1 MKVKVL
7 KGVLDKY
14 PDDMEVVISYQGY
27 EDRFS
32 VEGEFAVLRA
42 EINHC
47 TYTTKWE
54 SNVDYYSFVEETCVY
69 ADQINGKKVDVQI
82 PMQKK
87 EVLVLEV

>member
-1 MKVKVL
+1 
-7 KGVLDKY
+7 
-14 PDDMEVVISYQGY
+14 MEVVISYQGY
-27 EDRFS
+27 EDKFF
-32 VEGEFAVLRA
+32 VEGEFSTLRTS
-42 EINHC
+42 INHC
-47 TYTTKWE
+47 SYTTKWE